1 MSIFEIFRSIL
12 ENKSTISKY
21 RTRKSVDRYILSMR
35 FTFIVTFMAILTVS
49 YYILFKNLHTTRV
62 SFCDIL
68 NSPELSIINH
78 VRVFELFLIISFF
91 SHILRTCSLANDWSQ
106 TTNLRKN
113 SDNQLKN

>member
-1 MSIFEIFRSIL
+1 M
-12 ENKSTISKY
+12 
-21 RTRKSVDRYILSMR
+21 
-35 FTFIVTFMAILTVS
+35 TFMAILTVS
-49 YYILFKNLHTTRV
+49 YYILLKNLHTTRI

-68 NSPELSIINH
+68 NSSELSLINH

-91 SHILRTCSLANDWSQ
+91 CHNLRTCSLANDWSQ